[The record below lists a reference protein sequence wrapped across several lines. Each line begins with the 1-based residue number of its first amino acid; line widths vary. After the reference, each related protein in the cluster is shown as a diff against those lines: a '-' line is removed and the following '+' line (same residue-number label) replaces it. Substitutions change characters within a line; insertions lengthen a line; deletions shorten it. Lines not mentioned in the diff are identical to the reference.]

1 MRTGLHED
9 ELTEYVLDENIP
21 KANNLLMRNLGKTII
36 SNKSDFIDLLNENG
50 IEADVS
56 MPPGQLIELF
66 INNTS
71 NKDLLI
77 GASLL
82 IELNKRK
89 IGFDGEHHVNDS
101 NVKTGVAVMD
111 SYFNDAVPQE
121 NYSYIAPFLIGAL
134 AKGAGKLVNRK
145 RRSGKNKR
153 SANDE
158 MRKLAEFKMRQ
169 EALYRQKLE
178 LERQQKIAKEKKEKR
193 KRTNTIIIASSLVV
207 TLIVGIVVAKKY
219 S

>member
-111 SYFNDAVPQE
+111 SYFNDSVPQE

-134 AKGAGKLVNRK
+134 AKGAGKLRNRK